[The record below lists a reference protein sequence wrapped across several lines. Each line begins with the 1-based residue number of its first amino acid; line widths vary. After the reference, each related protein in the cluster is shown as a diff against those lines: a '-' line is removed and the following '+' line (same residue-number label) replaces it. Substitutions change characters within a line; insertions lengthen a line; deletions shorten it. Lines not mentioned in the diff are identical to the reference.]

1 MGVDQRRRE
10 ARSRGGGGGGGGGN
24 GRDGGRRCDLNQKD
38 RTYRTRGTYSTARE
52 QLVIAI
58 LYKVLLAVS
67 TIDVG
72 GASFYATCR
81 RPVRSNGTV
90 GGIVGFMIALPTRR
104 T

>member
-10 ARSRGGGGGGGGGN
+10 PRSRGGGGGGGN
-24 GRDGGRRCDLNQKD
+24 GRDGGRRCDLNQKTV
-38 RTYRTRGTYSTARE
+38 RTVHEVRRGTARE

-72 GASFYATCR
+72 GASSYATCR

-104 T
+104 TG

>member
-38 RTYRTRGTYSTARE
+38 CTYRTRGTYSARE

-72 GASFYATCR
+72 GASSYATCR

-104 T
+104 TG